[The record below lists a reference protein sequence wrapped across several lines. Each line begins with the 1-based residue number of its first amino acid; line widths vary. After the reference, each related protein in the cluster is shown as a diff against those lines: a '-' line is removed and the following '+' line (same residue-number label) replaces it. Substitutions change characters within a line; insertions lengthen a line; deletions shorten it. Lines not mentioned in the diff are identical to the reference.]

1 MRPLILLSIL
11 ALSLVQA
18 QTTDIPG
25 VDFIDGLLRGLH
37 LGKLSPSFGQCLNSS
52 TEIVEGIGGF
62 IQAYEE
68 GQDSYNLTNNF
79 TLAIKP
85 IPKAVRGCL
94 NISDD
99 LSSRI
104 EEIYMKPFNYS
115 LSKYLRAVGLNAVYR
130 LDEIV
135 VHWLDIQKA
144 NEEKNYFA
152 LGYNIG
158 ELVNIVLN
166 VTKPDPIP
174 DPPSNLRRLL
184 SAQSAYGLGA
194 FHDDFKFYFKCAMVG
209 FNATR
214 WVNATTFSNL
224 NESVSRIELHFYNS
238 FSEFAKPNI
247 KEGILQLVDILSHL
261 NQLFNGAY
269 FSVQQTKSRARIN
282 LVIDHPYY
290 WWLNFV
296 QHSGYFYY
304 HGKKLMASLEIQNY
318 FDVTKRVVII
328 ARQLVYF
335 DRDVLDDIVT

>member
-1 MRPLILLSIL
+1 MRLLILLSIL
-11 ALSLVQA
+11 AFSFVQA

-25 VDFIDGLLRGLH
+25 VEFIDGLLRGLH
-37 LGKLSPSFGQCLNSS
+37 LDKLSPSFGQCLNSS

-68 GQDSYNLTNNF
+68 GQSFYNLTNNF
-79 TLAIKP
+79 TLAVKP
-85 IPKAVRGCL
+85 VPKAVRGCL

-115 LSKYLRAVGLNAVYR
+115 LSRYLRAVGMNAVYR

-135 VHWLDIQKA
+135 VHCLDIQKA
-144 NEEKNYFA
+144 NEEKNYYA

-174 DPPSNLRRLL
+174 DPPSNVRRVLNAL
-184 SAQSAYGLGA
+184 SDCGLDA
-194 FHDDFKFYFKCAMVG
+194 FHDGFKFYFKCAMVG

-214 WVNATTFSNL
+214 WINATTFINL
-224 NESVSRIELHFYNS
+224 NASVSHVEQHIHNS

-247 KEGILQLVDILSHL
+247 KEGILQLVDILGHL
-261 NQLFNGAY
+261 NQLFNGVY
-269 FSVQQTKSRARIN
+269 FSVQQTKSKARNN
-282 LVIDHPYY
+282 LVIDHPYH
-290 WWLNFV
+290 WWLNVV
-296 QHSGYFYY
+296 QHSGYVYY
-304 HGKKLMASLEIQNY
+304 HGKKLMASLEAGNY

-328 ARQLVYF
+328 IRQLAYV